1 MNCEDKRVAEVCRI
15 FPDIIRTT
23 LTYQDMDFNKLQ
35 EIRLRINQPL
45 ICIYDN
51 REVIIHRI
59 TIIAQIIRE
68 TMEHVSNYSLYAFE
82 EEIRQG
88 FITITG
94 GHRVGIAGK
103 TIIENGYVK
112 TIKYISFI
120 NVRLSHQIKGCSDK
134 VFRFAHKGDRLMH
147 TLIISPPG
155 CGKTTLLRDMIRQIS
170 NGTSDY
176 IGQTVGVVDERSEIG
191 ACYMGTPQ
199 NDLGIRTDVLDCCP
213 KDEGMIM
220 MIRSMS
226 PKVIA
231 VDEIGKASDI
241 EAIEYII
248 NCGCTV
254 IGSVHGDSYEDIKQK
269 PILNRLISEKLFN
282 RFIILSK
289 DNGVGTI
296 KDLIS
301 LE

>member
-1 MNCEDKRVAEVCRI
+1 MSVRLKLISAQPAKAVAPEAVLEVQGLSKI
-15 FPDIIRTT
+15 FRFNQTT
-23 LTYQDMDFNKLQ
+23 LHALENIGFHAGTG
-35 EIRLRINQPL
+35 EL
-45 ICIYDN
+45 IC
-51 REVIIHRI
+51 VLGP
-59 TIIAQIIRE
+59 
-68 TMEHVSNYSLYAFE
+68 S
-82 EEIRQG
+82 
-88 FITITG
+88 
-94 GHRVGIAGK
+94 
-103 TIIENGYVK
+103 
-112 TIKYISFI
+112 
-120 NVRLSHQIKGCSDK
+120 
-134 VFRFAHKGDRLMH
+134 
-147 TLIISPPG
+147 G